1 MNLRARRLEDRI
13 RQLCTEA
20 VAAEDC
26 PRMKSILSELR
37 STVHQYTQRLRAR
50 AAAILTGRDFPPER
64 RGNSDNRRNDATP

>member
-13 RQLCTEA
+13 RELCTEA
-20 VAAEDC
+20 VAADDC
-26 PRMKSILSELR
+26 PRVKSILSELR

-64 RGNSDNRRNDATP
+64 RRNSDYRGKDAT